1 MGVTYALMSGDD
13 DQDAFGI
20 LRTVEQLAA
29 FNSTA
34 RALMSTFDMPS
45 VLEVVERTVAGLLN
59 DCSWALWLGNEALH
73 LAAASLDTAAVL
85 EAGRATPPSVAPQE
99 SIASTRPIEHP
110 NISQHSV
117 FFSVFGPC
125 ERSVLTLPLMVRN
138 RVLGALE
145 LAAAPAS
152 RRFTEDQRRAAAGI
166 ADLTAMAVENVS
178 TFTQLQSLSI
188 NDEHTGCFNARHLHA
203 EVTRELLRMSRFQRP
218 VSLLFLDLDRF
229 KAVNDQHGHQV
240 GSAVL
245 REVGDIL
252 HAAIRKCDS
261 AFRYGGDEFAVLLL
275 ETDAESA
282 QVVAQRIHERLR
294 ESSFSGGLD
303 LALRLSASIG
313 FATADPE
320 FNDLSG
326 AELLRRADQAM
337 YSVKAAGRDG
347 VACGNPPKSLRGLP

>member
-1 MGVTYALMSGDD
+1 MAADD

-59 DCSWALWLGNEALH
+59 DCSWALWLGDETLH
-73 LAAASLDTAAVL
+73 LEATSRDTAAVL
-85 EAGRATPPSVAPQE
+85 DPGTATPPSVAPQE
-99 SIASTRPIEHP
+99 SITLARPVEHQSI
-110 NISQHSV
+110 NQHSV
-117 FFSVFGPC
+117 FFSVFGASD
-125 ERSVLTLPLMVRN
+125 RSVLTLPLLVRN
-138 RVLGALE
+138 RTLGALE
-145 LAAAPAS
+145 LAAATAS
-152 RRFTEDQRRAAAGI
+152 PRFTEDQRRAAAGI

-203 EVTRELLRMSRFQRP
+203 ELKRELHRMSRFHRP

-252 HAAIRKCDS
+252 RGAIRKCDS

-282 QVVAQRIHERLR
+282 KVVAQRIHERLR
-294 ESSFSGGLD
+294 SNSFSGGLE
-303 LALRLSASIG
+303 LALRLTASIG

-320 FNDLSG
+320 LNDLTG
-326 AELLRRADQAM
+326 AELLRRADHAM

-347 VACGNPPKSLRGLP
+347 VACGNPPDAPPRGKT